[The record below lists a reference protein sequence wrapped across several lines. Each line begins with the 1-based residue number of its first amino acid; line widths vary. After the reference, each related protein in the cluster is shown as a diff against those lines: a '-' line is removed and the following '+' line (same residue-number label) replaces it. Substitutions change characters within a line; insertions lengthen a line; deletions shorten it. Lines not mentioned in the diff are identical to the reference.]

1 MNSRTIVDF
10 HEDVNKKKNE
20 DEADKTSI
28 GSISCAD
35 QKDMELLFSGDHTYQ
50 FQAV

>member
-1 MNSRTIVDF
+1 MNSRAIVDF
-10 HEDVNKKKNE
+10 HEDVNKKKE

-35 QKDMELLFSGDHTYQ
+35 
-50 FQAV
+50 